1 MEAMSAV
8 AVEVEDLDAAGLLDA
23 AAAAEPLDR
32 LIQLTKLRIAYAW
45 CVQHPVTAESGTA
58 PWGDAGLPGLT
69 NAWSPWPPPGTP
81 PKTTRTPCAPS
92 RTARRTPLAT

>member
-32 LIQLTKLRIAYAW
+32 SVQLTKLRIAYSWWPARP
-45 CVQHPVTAESGTA
+45 HRLRRL
-58 PWGDAGLPGLT
+58 AG
-69 NAWSPWPPPGTP
+69 
-81 PKTTRTPCAPS
+81 R
-92 RTARRTPLAT
+92 